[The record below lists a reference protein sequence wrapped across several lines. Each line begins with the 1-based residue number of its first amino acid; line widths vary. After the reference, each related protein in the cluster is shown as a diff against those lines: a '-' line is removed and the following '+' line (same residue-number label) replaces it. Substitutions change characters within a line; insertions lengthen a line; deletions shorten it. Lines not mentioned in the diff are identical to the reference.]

1 MNRPGH
7 GQPPRQPPPT
17 DRPTSGK
24 CSTGGSDHFIQRK
37 CTWRRRGVAADL
49 GSAIFSSCAVHI
61 LFLRGGWRAFVSAVG
76 SIIADGVG

>member
-1 MNRPGH
+1 MH
-7 GQPPRQPPPT
+7 LEEEE
-17 DRPTSGK
+17 
-24 CSTGGSDHFIQRK
+24 
-37 CTWRRRGVAADL
+37 GVAADL